1 MIKLLSTAVAISF
14 IALPAMA
21 TDFGYRH
28 DDRRRVER
36 HWSGGLSPWEARR
49 LERERRYI
57 AAQRRAAL
65 SDGWLSGRERHYLR
79 DLQAQHRRNVWRERR
94 D

>member
-28 DDRRRVER
+28 NGHRQVER
-36 HWSGGLSPWEARR
+36 HWSGGITPFEARR
-49 LERERRYI
+49 LEREQRYI
-57 AAQRRAAL
+57 AGQRRAAL
-65 SDGWLSGRERHYLR
+65 SDGHFSGRERSYLR
-79 DLQAQHRRNVWRERR
+79 GLETQYRRNVWRDRR

>member
-21 TDFGYRH
+21 TDYGYRH
-28 DDRRRVER
+28 NDHRRIER
-36 HWSGGLSPWEARR
+36 HSSGGLSPFEARR
-49 LERERRYI
+49 LEREQRYI
-57 AAQRRAAL
+57 AGQRRAAL
-65 SDGWLSGRERHYLR
+65 SDGHLSGRERSYLR
-79 DLQAQHRRNVWRERR
+79 GLQAQHRRNVWRERQ